1 MEGDST
7 AAGSN
12 ASAWKPV
19 EAGAP
24 PQQDSTML
32 PHAIARR
39 KEQAPPPHM
48 AAWLPQ
54 GFMLGLLHAHM
65 TQRLPAF
72 PVACG
77 RSTLSSARKLGS
89 KPRTRGL
96 TTF

>member
-1 MEGDST
+1 MVGVEGDST
-7 AAGSN
+7 AAGPN

-54 GFMLGLLHAHM
+54 GFMPGLLHAHM
-65 TQRLPAF
+65 ESLLGFRRRDYLPFQWPA
-72 PVACG
+72 AE
-77 RSTLSSARKLGS
+77 AH
-89 KPRTRGL
+89 
-96 TTF
+96 